1 MDILFFR
8 SSRFREYQRE
18 NLRILEANDGEHF
31 RIHYP
36 RDAVQAELLSQDL
49 QGLPVLFVLSDS
61 PHEHRAPVRHGRI
74 LAVHDEGERIEF
86 ALRLTAFAP
95 AGLDCQAFDAWAQKQ
110 PACCD
115 KPVMVFRPDPPS
127 ELAEP
132 DGRESRSEKW
142 HAAIDRLLASDSAR
156 HYADSVFLLA
166 LELKDEDTDQPADP
180 TALSTGRTYAQHL
193 LAYAPQLKAED
204 RARCSFGLGF
214 DRTELELLQAPE
226 KIPAD
231 GEVVLRF
238 RPLVPG
244 SARLNVHVR
253 PHSERSSR
261 LVLDVHA
268 SGSEIQR
275 LFTCEEVAGE
285 SVREGLRGLLA
296 LLHKQKALELP
307 EQAAAVLE
315 LMLQLAPDDDELNRA
330 LAMLDHKLGRHD
342 QATERYRKLGAET
355 LAPEDWQPYFI
366 SACHAGAGTE
376 VLRESLDH
384 LPWELLNRD
393 QAQAMGKCLAQQGEG
408 LILSLL
414 EPLAYFGTE
423 RFMTDI
429 WAYIWPAIRSTD
441 GLLSAHRI
449 LRETHLDKPEVAY
462 ATLQER
468 SAAENLNDARIDEL
482 LVDLGLEQEQAPRS
496 LAEILLRHMKRL
508 SDAGQFDKAQSLLE
522 QARPRMNPGGFE
534 QLRTALADHLV
545 ENAQADPLRL
555 AGWLFAEAAEA
566 ARLRGD
572 LDEATWLLERSALA
586 HPDGERLP
594 EVQQALEKSINAIE
608 SMQLLG
614 EALFGQRIKK
624 LRDRMAGKRLVI
636 AGGSH
641 EKPWTE
647 ELRQELALAEVVWY
661 PSHLGKPPRAEKL
674 RESLNKTVGAVAVLV
689 FYAGH
694 QTADVAKEECRKRN
708 IPFAPITQGT
718 SKDALLRALIKA
730 TED

>member
-1 MDILFFR
+1 MDILFFK

-36 RDAVQAELLSQDL
+36 RNAVQAELLSQDL

-61 PHEHRAPVRHGRI
+61 PHERRAPVRHGRI

-86 ALRLTAFAP
+86 ALRLTAFAQVD
-95 AGLDCQAFDAWAQKQ
+95 LDCQAFDDWAKKQ

-115 KPVMVFRPDPPS
+115 KPAMVFRPTPS
-127 ELAEP
+127 IQPDSPFEFAEP
-132 DGRESRSEKW
+132 DGRKNRPEKW
-142 HAAIDRLLASDSAR
+142 RAAIDRLLASDSAR
-156 HYADSVFLLA
+156 HYADSVFLLP
-166 LELKDEDTDQPADP
+166 LGLKDEDTDRPADP
-180 TALSTGRTYAQHL
+180 TALSTGRTYTHHI
-193 LAYAPQLKAED
+193 LAYAPQLKAEN

-307 EQAAAVLE
+307 KHAAAVLE
-315 LMLQLAPDDDELNRA
+315 LMLQLAPDDDELNRE
-330 LAMLDHKLGRHD
+330 LAMLEHKLGRHD
-342 QATERYRKLGAET
+342 QATERYRNLGAEA

-366 SACHAGAGTE
+366 SACHAAAGTE

-384 LPWELLNRD
+384 LPWELLNSD

-468 SAAENLNDARIDEL
+468 SADDGLHDARIDEL

-496 LAEILLRHMKRL
+496 LAEILLRHLRRL
-508 SDAGQFDKAQSLLE
+508 ADAGQLDRAQSMLE
-522 QARPRMNPGGFE
+522 RARPRMNPGGFE

-545 ENAQADPLRL
+545 ENAQPAPLRL

-586 HPDGERLP
+586 HPESDRLP
-594 EVQQALEKSINAIE
+594 KVQQSLEKSINAID

-647 ELRQELALAEVVWY
+647 ELRQELALAEVVWH
-661 PSHLGKPPRAEKL
+661 PSQLGKPPRVEKL
-674 RESLNKTVGAVAVLV
+674 RESLNKTVGAVAV
-689 FYAGH
+689 
-694 QTADVAKEECRKRN
+694 
-708 IPFAPITQGT
+708 
-718 SKDALLRALIKA
+718 
-730 TED
+730 